1 MLIRD
6 LDDLI
11 KLLMDGEDD
20 VDLNKFKRNHVK
32 IKFYDDE
39 SVKDD
44 NLKKT
49 NPYMSSEDI
58 IKNRTN
64 KPNKGYEGGILRSG
78 KLWDAGEDFHSGV
91 FGDVKVEKAIHRPEA
106 QKANHEVNNQ
116 LNGSYKDL
124 ATVKDGVNAV
134 RQILDQAMI
143 VLNDL
148 EEKLKNV

>member
-1 MLIRD
+1 MNMDDIEKIISLIAAGED
-6 LDDLI
+6 LDDDVKVRVYTTSNEI
-11 KLLMDGEDD
+11 K
-20 VDLNKFKRNHVK
+20 HK
-32 IKFYDDE
+32 IK
-39 SVKDD
+39 
-44 NLKKT
+44 
-49 NPYMSSEDI
+49 
-58 IKNRTN
+58 N
-64 KPNKGYEGGILRSG
+64 KPNKSNKGFEGGIFESG
-78 KLWDAGEDFHSGV
+78 KYKDFYSS
-91 FGDVKVEKAIHRPEA
+91 GDVKAEKAIYRPEA

>member
-1 MLIRD
+1 MNM
-6 LDDLI
+6 DDIEKII
-11 KLLMDGEDD
+11 KLLMDGEDLDDD
-20 VDLNKFKRNHVK
+20 VKVRVYTASN
-32 IKFYDDE
+32 E
-39 SVKDD
+39 
-44 NLKKT
+44 
-49 NPYMSSEDI
+49 
-58 IKNRTN
+58 IKNKPN
-64 KPNKGYEGGILRSG
+64 KPNKGFEGGISKSG
-78 KLWDAGEDFHSGV
+78 KFKDYHP
-91 FGDVKVEKAIHRPEA
+91 FGNMKAEKAIYRPEA

>member
-1 MLIRD
+1 MSM
-6 LDDLI
+6 DDIDKII
-11 KLLMDGEDD
+11 KLLMDGEDLDDD
-20 VDLNKFKRNHVK
+20 VKVRVYTASNEFKNK
-32 IKFYDDE
+32 
-39 SVKDD
+39 
-44 NLKKT
+44 
-49 NPYMSSEDI
+49 P
-58 IKNRTN
+58 N
-64 KPNKGYEGGILRSG
+64 KPNKGFEGGISKSG
-78 KLWDAGEDFHSGV
+78 KFKDYHP
-91 FGDVKVEKAIHRPEA
+91 FGDMKVEKAIYRPEA

>member
-1 MLIRD
+1 MNIDDIDKIINLIMEGED
-6 LDDLI
+6 LDD
-11 KLLMDGEDD
+11 D
-20 VDLNKFKRNHVK
+20 VKVRVYTTSND
-32 IKFYDDE
+32 
-39 SVKDD
+39 
-44 NLKKT
+44 
-49 NPYMSSEDI
+49 
-58 IKNRTN
+58 IKNKPN
-64 KPNKGYEGGILRSG
+64 KPNKGFEGGISKSG
-78 KLWDAGEDFHSGV
+78 KFKDFYSSR
-91 FGDVKVEKAIHRPEA
+91 DVKVNKAIYRPEA

>member
-1 MLIRD
+1 MSMDDIDSIINYLMAGED
-6 LDDLI
+6 LDD
-11 KLLMDGEDD
+11 D
-20 VDLNKFKRNHVK
+20 VKVRVYTTSNK
-32 IKFYDDE
+32 I
-39 SVKDD
+39 
-44 NLKKT
+44 KKT

-64 KPNKGYEGGILRSG
+64 KPNRGYVGDISKSG
-78 KLWDAGEDFHSGV
+78 KFKDFHP
-91 FGDVKVEKAIHRPEA
+91 FGDLKVEKAIYRPEA

-134 RQILDQAMI
+134 KQILDQAMI

>member
-1 MLIRD
+1 MNIDDIDKIISLIMEGED
-6 LDDLI
+6 LDD
-11 KLLMDGEDD
+11 D
-20 VDLNKFKRNHVK
+20 VKVRVYTASN
-32 IKFYDDE
+32 E
-39 SVKDD
+39 
-44 NLKKT
+44 
-49 NPYMSSEDI
+49 

-64 KPNKGYEGGILRSG
+64 KHNKGFEGGISKSG
-78 KLWDAGEDFHSGV
+78 KFKDFYSSR
-91 FGDVKVEKAIHRPEA
+91 DVKVNKAIYRPEA

-134 RQILDQAMI
+134 RQMLDQAMI

>member
-1 MLIRD
+1 MNMDDI
-6 LDDLI
+6 DDLI

-32 IKFYDDE
+32 IKFYDDDDE
-39 SVKDD
+39 NVKND

-58 IKNRTN
+58 IKNKPN
-64 KPNKGYEGGILRSG
+64 KPNK
-78 KLWDAGEDFHSGV
+78 DFYP
-91 FGDVKVEKAIHRPEA
+91 FGDLKVEKAIYRPEA

>member
-1 MLIRD
+1 MNIDDLDKIISLIMEGED
-6 LDDLI
+6 LDD
-11 KLLMDGEDD
+11 D
-20 VDLNKFKRNHVK
+20 VKVRV
-32 IKFYDDE
+32 Y
-39 SVKDD
+39 
-44 NLKKT
+44 T
-49 NPYMSSEDI
+49 SSNE
-58 IKNRTN
+58 IKNKPN
-64 KPNKGYEGGILRSG
+64 KPNKGFEGGISKSG
-78 KLWDAGEDFHSGV
+78 KFKDFYSSR
-91 FGDVKVEKAIHRPEA
+91 DVKVNKAIYRSEA

>member
-1 MLIRD
+1 MNMDDIDKIIDYLTAGED
-6 LDDLI
+6 LDD
-11 KLLMDGEDD
+11 D
-20 VDLNKFKRNHVK
+20 VKVRVYTASNK
-32 IKFYDDE
+32 IKN
-39 SVKDD
+39 K
-44 NLKKT
+44 
-49 NPYMSSEDI
+49 P
-58 IKNRTN
+58 N
-64 KPNKGYEGGILRSG
+64 KPNKGFEGGVSKSG
-78 KLWDAGEDFHSGV
+78 KFKDFYS
-91 FGDVKVEKAIHRPEA
+91 FKDEKVEKAIYRPEA

>member
-1 MLIRD
+1 MNIDDIDKIIRLI
-6 LDDLI
+6 
-11 KLLMDGEDD
+11 MDGEDLDDD
-20 VDLNKFKRNHVK
+20 VKVNVYTASNEIKNK
-32 IKFYDDE
+32 IK
-39 SVKDD
+39 
-44 NLKKT
+44 
-49 NPYMSSEDI
+49 
-58 IKNRTN
+58 N
-64 KPNKGYEGGILRSG
+64 KPNKGFEGGISRSG
-78 KLWDAGEDFHSGV
+78 KFKDFYSSR
-91 FGDVKVEKAIHRPEA
+91 DVKVNKAIYRPEA

>member
-1 MLIRD
+1 MNM
-6 LDDLI
+6 DDIEKII
-11 KLLMDGEDD
+11 KLLMDGEDLDDD
-20 VDLNKFKRNHVK
+20 VKVRVYTASN
-32 IKFYDDE
+32 E
-39 SVKDD
+39 
-44 NLKKT
+44 
-49 NPYMSSEDI
+49 
-58 IKNRTN
+58 IKNKPN
-64 KPNKGYEGGILRSG
+64 KPNKGFEGGISKSG
-78 KLWDAGEDFHSGV
+78 KFKDYHP
-91 FGDVKVEKAIHRPEA
+91 FGDMKAEKAIYRPEA

>member
-1 MLIRD
+1 MNIDDIDKIISLIMEGED
-6 LDDLI
+6 LDD
-11 KLLMDGEDD
+11 D
-20 VDLNKFKRNHVK
+20 VKVRVYTASN
-32 IKFYDDE
+32 E
-39 SVKDD
+39 
-44 NLKKT
+44 
-49 NPYMSSEDI
+49 
-58 IKNRTN
+58 IKNRPN
-64 KPNKGYEGGILRSG
+64 KPNRGYEGGISKSG
-78 KLWDAGEDFHSGV
+78 KFKDFYSSS
-91 FGDVKVEKAIHRPEA
+91 DVKVNKAIYRPEA

>member
-1 MLIRD
+1 MNMDDIDKIISLIMEGED
-6 LDDLI
+6 LDD
-11 KLLMDGEDD
+11 D
-20 VDLNKFKRNHVK
+20 VKVRVYTTSN
-32 IKFYDDE
+32 E
-39 SVKDD
+39 
-44 NLKKT
+44 
-49 NPYMSSEDI
+49 
-58 IKNRTN
+58 IKNKPN
-64 KPNKGYEGGILRSG
+64 KPNKGFEGGISKSG
-78 KLWDAGEDFHSGV
+78 KFKDFYSSR
-91 FGDVKVEKAIHRPEA
+91 DVKVNKAIYRSEA